1 MSAAGRD
8 RISAIIRALRQKTV
22 ANGCTEGEAVI
33 AAAKLAQILKDYNMT
48 VDEAELRA
56 SPFDRHQELHEDAVG
71 ERLWKPASA
80 IGELTGAQFWT
91 SSAGV
96 FPVQVNFFGFAHEVD
111 VARYLI
117 EICARAMRTEAR
129 RQNAAYGLLVPAAR
143 RRKVNPF
150 LDGMADRLRERI
162 LALKPPP
169 VTGTGIIVL
178 RGALIKA
185 EMSLIGINLQDKR
198 TRPSMDADSTYGDG
212 RRAAERVALHR
223 GLTGGPAAGQR
234 VIR

>member
-1 MSAAGRD
+1 MSAEQD
-8 RISAIIRALRQKTV
+8 RIAAIVRALRQKTV
-22 ANGCTEGEAVI
+22 ANGCTEDEAVA
-33 AAAKLAQILKDYNMT
+33 AAAKLAEILAKYNMT

-56 SPFDRHQELHEDAVG
+56 SPFARHRELHEDAVG
-71 ERLWKPASA
+71 ERLWKPATA
-80 IGELTGAQFWT
+80 IAELTGAQFWT
-91 SSAGV
+91 SAAGV

-150 LDGMADRLRERI
+150 LDGMADRLHERI

-169 VTGTGIIVL
+169 VVGTGLIVL

-185 EMSLIGINLQDKR
+185 EMALIGINLRDKR
-198 TRPSMDADSTYGDG
+198 TRPSMDADSTYLDG
-212 RRAAERVALHR
+212 RRAAERVALNR